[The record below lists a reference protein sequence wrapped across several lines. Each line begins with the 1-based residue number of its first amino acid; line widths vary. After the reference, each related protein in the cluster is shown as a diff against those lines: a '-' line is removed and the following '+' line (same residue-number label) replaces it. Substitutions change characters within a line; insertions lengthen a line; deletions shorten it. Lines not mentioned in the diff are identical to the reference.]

1 MSASSRQ
8 ERSSGVSCRIGW
20 ATALASLAID
30 KKTAANRSA
39 NNRNNELG
47 SIAGI
52 TRALGTIFT
61 ISKRL
66 HSAAAHRVFCFSQG
80 YNVVVR
86 LLWRLALG
94 EASGRCQTRAAQSRI
109 TECTVAEILKN
120 LKGTISTRA
129 SCLRTEH
136 ADADGQFR
144 QYLAGRGGRGMTTIL
159 IIVLL
164 VILLGGGGLYGRG
177 RWY

>member
-1 MSASSRQ
+1 LSASARQ

-20 ATALASLAID
+20 ATALAINE
-30 KKTAANRSA
+30 KTAASRSA
-39 NNRNNELG
+39 NNRINELG

-52 TRALGTIFT
+52 TRALGT

-94 EASGRCQTRAAQSRI
+94 EDSGRCQTRAVQSLI
-109 TECTVAEILKN
+109 TECTVAEILRN

-129 SCLRTEH
+129 SCLKTEH
-136 ADADGQFR
+136 ADADGHFR

-164 VILLGGGGLYGRG
+164 VILLGGGGFYGRG

>member
-1 MSASSRQ
+1 LSAWARQ

-20 ATALASLAID
+20 ATAVVSLAID
-30 KKTAANRSA
+30 EKTAANRSA

-47 SIAGI
+47 LIAGI
-52 TRALGTIFT
+52 TRALGTNIKKAPLGCRPSGLLLFGGHN
-61 ISKRL
+61 L
-66 HSAAAHRVFCFSQG
+66 
-80 YNVVVR
+80 VVR
-86 LLWRLALG
+86 LLRRLALG
-94 EASGRCQTRAAQSRI
+94 QDSGRLANRAAQSLI
-109 TECTVAEILKN
+109 TECTVAEILEN

-129 SCLRTEH
+129 GCLRTEH

-144 QYLAGRGGRGMTTIL
+144 QYLAGRSGRGMTTIL